1 MRRSKDAS
9 PNLELMQAP
18 PWRADAVQLLFSTYW
33 DDYCEPEANHP
44 EAMASRDALE
54 ARRAFEWE
62 RVVGRLGACGAWDI
76 LFPSEERSDA
86 DQVAEIAD
94 RFLGSGLLEGDVKL
108 DSRRVQR
115 VARRIREQVD
125 RLLDEG

>member
-1 MRRSKDAS
+1 MGRSKQAAQS
-9 PNLELMQAP
+9 LELGQEP
-18 PWRADAVQLLFSTYW
+18 TWRADAVQLLFSTYW
-33 DDYCEPEANHP
+33 EDYCEPEANHP
-44 EAMASRDALE
+44 DAAFPETLE
-54 ARRAFEWE
+54 ARRAVEWD
-62 RVVGRLGACGAWDI
+62 RVVCRFGACGAWDI
-76 LFPSEERSDA
+76 LFPSEERSDV